1 MRRQAPFGQCTHAKQ
16 PSCSSPGTRA
26 ADPQGVLMS
35 QEALVASAMQA
46 MPAEPLRTA
55 PRAALPAARST
66 PRLHAVEA
74 PGSDAT
80 LPRDLFLHD
89 LKREIRRADRT
100 QAPLS
105 MVMFQISDRFWQQSP
120 HADELLDVLHSQTR
134 ETDALGHVGDQLMA
148 VLCPDTDAAGAQH
161 LIQKINAQAT
171 HVRYTAQASTYP
183 DDVFRQWATGLPE
196 RADHGSLLRADVQQD
211 DPQGSYAL
219 KRPLDVLGALLA
231 LLLFAPLMIVV
242 ALAIAWTSRG
252 PIIFKQQRVGYG
264 GRPFTFYK
272 FRSMAVN
279 NDDSAHRAFAAQH
292 ILSQNPVTA
301 SDGTRNM
308 GAPTQARVYKIK
320 ADARVTRVGRFI
332 RKTSID
338 ELPQLFNVL
347 KGEMSLVGPRPPLP
361 YETAVYKSWHLRRLM
376 TVKPGMTGVWQV
388 EGRSSV
394 TFNEMVR
401 MDLRYIRECTLR
413 HDLTLLLK
421 TVAVVVLC
429 KGAD

>member
-1 MRRQAPFGQCTHAKQ
+1 
-16 PSCSSPGTRA
+16 
-26 ADPQGVLMS
+26 MS
-35 QEALVASAMQA
+35 QEAMVASAMHT
-46 MPAEPLRTA
+46 MPAA
-55 PRAALPAARST
+55 PTRDALPAARS
-66 PRLHAVEA
+66 PRRLRVVDA
-74 PGSDAT
+74 PLADAT

-89 LKREIRRADRT
+89 LKREMRRADRT

-105 MVMFQISDRFWQQSP
+105 LVMFQISDRFWQPSP

-134 ETDALGHVGDQLMA
+134 ETDALGHVGDQLIA

-161 LIQKINAQAT
+161 LVQKINAQAT
-171 HVRYTAQASTYP
+171 HVRYTAQVSTYP
-183 DDVFRQWATGLPE
+183 DDVFRQWASGLPE
-196 RADHGSLLRADVQQD
+196 RADHGSLLRADVQQHE
-211 DPQGSYAL
+211 PKGSYAL
-219 KRPLDVLGALLA
+219 KRPLDLLGASLA
-231 LLLFAPLMIVV
+231 LLLFAPLMLVV

-279 NDDSAHRAFAAQH
+279 NDDRAHRAFAAQH
-292 ILSQNPVTA
+292 ILSQNADATGELA
-301 SDGTRNM
+301 
-308 GAPTQARVYKIK
+308 APTTPTRVYKIK
-320 ADARVTRVGRFI
+320 ADARVTPVGRFI

-376 TVKPGMTGVWQV
+376 AVKPGMTGVWQV

-413 HDLTLLLK
+413 HDLSLLLK

>member
-1 MRRQAPFGQCTHAKQ
+1 
-16 PSCSSPGTRA
+16 
-26 ADPQGVLMS
+26 MS
-35 QEALVASAMQA
+35 QEALVASAA
-46 MPAEPLRTA
+46 HGMPLDALRAAPRDALHVARPAPVLRVVDTA
-55 PRAALPAARST
+55 PI
-66 PRLHAVEA
+66 
-74 PGSDAT
+74 DAT

-89 LKREIRRADRT
+89 LKREMRRADRT

-105 MVMFQISDRFWQQSP
+105 MVMFQISDRFWLQSP
-120 HADELLDVLHSQTR
+120 HAEELLDVLHSQTR
-134 ETDALGHVGDQLMA
+134 ETDALGHVGDQLIA

-161 LIQKINAQAT
+161 LIQKINAQTA

-196 RADHGSLLRADVQQD
+196 RADHGSELRADVQQGE
-211 DPQGSYAL
+211 PRGSYAL
-219 KRPLDVLGALLA
+219 KRPLDVVGACLA
-231 LLLFAPLMIVV
+231 LLLFAPLMGAV

-272 FRSMAVN
+272 FRSMVVN

-292 ILSQNPVTA
+292 ILSPSPTAHHGVTEP
-301 SDGTRNM
+301 
-308 GAPTQARVYKIK
+308 GAPAQTRIYKIK
-320 ADARVTRVGRFI
+320 ADARVTRIGRFI

-421 TVAVVVLC
+421 TIAVVVLC